1 MLCRKF
7 GATGLAVIALLAV
20 AGCGDNGDGEA
31 PDTAPP
37 VLAVSPVALDGP
49 YDPVRDAYGDVTFAH
64 RDAVLPF
71 GFEIRPGVYSCGF
84 EYYTVVDAPVRA
96 ASSGVVVYM
105 FQNEG
110 SSDFEI
116 HIRPTQRSVWDVQH
130 DHVLGPTVQEGSPV
144 AAGDVLGSS
153 GEWSATIRRT
163 ELSVSR
169 IEGPGTDRSYCPLQ
183 FASDLFA
190 AEHQALLDAV
200 NAHGFGPYDSL
211 CSTDVCLP

>member
-1 MLCRKF
+1 MSGTRF
-7 GATGLAVIALLAV
+7 GAAFHSICVTLLMV
-20 AGCGDNGDGEA
+20 SGCGENGDTA

-37 VLAVSPVALDGP
+37 VLSVSPVSLGGP
-49 YDPVRDAYGDVTFAH
+49 YDPGRDAYGDVTFSH
-64 RDAVLPF
+64 RDAILPF

-96 ASSGVVVYM
+96 ASGGVVVYM

-110 SSDFEI
+110 LSDYEI
-116 HIRPTQRSVWDVQH
+116 HIRPGPRSVWDVQY
-130 DHVLGPTVQEGSPV
+130 DHVLGPTVQEGSRV
-144 AAGDVLGSS
+144 SAGDVLGTS

-163 ELSVSR
+163 ELSVSQ
-169 IEGPGTDRSYCPLQ
+169 IEGPGTDVSYCPMA
-183 FASDLFA
+183 FATSLFA

-211 CSTDVCLP
+211 CLAEVCIP